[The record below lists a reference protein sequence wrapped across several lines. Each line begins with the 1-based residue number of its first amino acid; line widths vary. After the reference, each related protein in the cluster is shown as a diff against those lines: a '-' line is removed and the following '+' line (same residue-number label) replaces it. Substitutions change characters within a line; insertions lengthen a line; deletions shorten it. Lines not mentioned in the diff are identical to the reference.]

1 MRMCCFLSLSH
12 THRMST
18 FDISPVTILPQNSV
32 RPVAVEANPNQNF
45 QSRLVFVY
53 TKLLIVEMED
63 EYDRVVFL
71 DADTLV
77 LENIDELFECEPFC
91 AVMRHSELLNSG
103 VVVITPSRELYSHMH
118 DLIGELDSYT
128 GG

>member
-1 MRMCCFLSLSH
+1 MYVRIDLLFSH
-12 THRMST
+12 TT
-18 FDISPVTILPQNSV
+18 NLCAAISPPQFPPNSV

-103 VVVITPSRELYSHMH
+103 VIVITPSRELYSHMH
-118 DLIGELDSYT
+118 ELIGELDSYT